1 MQVKLTCQGVR
12 LEVNRTHY
20 LKLRALYGRYN
31 PPPAKEKKEASGQ
44 GDKAKGAEYKQTSV
58 EAVFCLLAR
67 YSALQGTH
75 YRGGGFQVNPKP

>member
-1 MQVKLTCQGVR
+1 M
-12 LEVNRTHY
+12 
-20 LKLRALYGRYN
+20 
-31 PPPAKEKKEASGQ
+31 
-44 GDKAKGAEYKQTSV
+44 SV